1 MHVPATFRRAVV
13 VAATAIPLAVPVLPA
28 ATVASAAGP
37 IARYLDCSAASNG
50 DGSQASPWNTLAT
63 A

>member
-1 MHVPATFRRAVV
+1 MFVTPTLRRAVF
-13 VAATAIPLAVPVLPA
+13 VALTATALTVPVLPS
-28 ATVASAAGP
+28 ASAAGP